1 MWQNPNLGKLI
12 VGRIFQNVET
22 SSILQVDIIGFRPGT
37 RVAYVDENGNTVT
50 LTLNG
55 DQVSFS
61 GGSWQEKVSSLFVT
75 NRLDVCKLTVAVSVQ
90 NQADELVYIHVYGS
104 DAESPPSIPPTTSPV
119 SVMPTASPG
128 FPVEAGGVLIIAPG
142 PVVDQA
148 QSPESILVVLQ
159 VAFDDISGQ
168 FIGALQKKNRR
179 LRRGL
184 QSSPDLVD
192 LGEGRYVVVFEGN
205 PTTRERIDSINALF
219 SDGISF
225 HAARGAVGVFPD
237 GVTLTIVTN
246 SLGKCARYIW
256 IAVHKS
262 QVLVD
267 CRR

>member
-1 MWQNPNLGKLI
+1 M
-12 VGRIFQNVET
+12 
-22 SSILQVDIIGFRPGT
+22 
-37 RVAYVDENGNTVT
+37 VT
-50 LTLNG
+50 LTLSG
-55 DQVSFS
+55 GQVSFS
-61 GGSWQEKVSSLFVT
+61 GESWQEKVSSLFVT

-159 VAFDDISGQ
+159 VAFDAISGQ
-168 FIGALQKKNRR
+168 FIGALRKKNRR
-179 LRRGL
+179 LRRG
-184 QSSPDLVD
+184 SSPDLVD
-192 LGEGRYVVVFEGN
+192 LGEGRYVVVFEGSLT
-205 PTTRERIDSINALF
+205 PRERIDAINALF

-225 HAARGAVGVFPD
+225 HAARETAGVFPD

-246 SLGKCARYIW
+246 SLGECAWHIR
-256 IAVHKS
+256 IASHKS
-262 QVLVD
+262 QLLVD